1 MQVICCTAV
10 LFESILS
17 NFIYL
22 KYISFLCVEF
32 EDFVKNRSFQ
42 IYKVIFKVMNL
53 TIIIEL
59 FKATTTY
66 FSHIIAREQF
76 SIKCKNIFPMKID
89 FTEVLI

>member
-32 EDFVKNRSFQ
+32 EDLLK
-42 IYKVIFKVMNL
+42 
-53 TIIIEL
+53 TIHSKFI
-59 FKATTTY
+59 
-66 FSHIIAREQF
+66 Q
-76 SIKCKNIFPMKID
+76 
-89 FTEVLI
+89 